1 MAQII
6 KHRRG
11 SLEAL
16 SAATSSFQKGEIII
30 VTGSA
35 NITASN
41 GSSLLFAAVES
52 GSIQATNRFI
62 VGDAAP
68 NVFPNSVYNGLL
80 KGVPYYASASATL
93 YLLGT
98 DSNSAINLV
107 GNIQPFSSSVSA
119 SLAQLSSSIGTGNI
133 GNSVTLLNTFSGSV
147 LTQLST
153 LGTETASIETR
164 LGTIGSYTSSLETR
178 MGAVA
183 TVTGSLISS
192 ASAAAVADAAE
203 AEV

>member
-6 KHRRG
+6 KNRRG

-16 SAATSSFQKGEIII
+16 SAATSSFQKGELIIT
-30 VTGSA
+30 TGSA

-80 KGVPYYASASATL
+80 KGVP
-93 YLLGT
+93 
-98 DSNSAINLV
+98 
-107 GNIQPFSSSVSA
+107 
-119 SLAQLSSSIGTGNI
+119 
-133 GNSVTLLNTFSGSV
+133 
-147 LTQLST
+147 
-153 LGTETASIETR
+153 
-164 LGTIGSYTSSLETR
+164 
-178 MGAVA
+178 
-183 TVTGSLISS
+183 
-192 ASAAAVADAAE
+192 
-203 AEV
+203 